1 MTKNADAFESAFWW
15 SAFAT
20 ARAWTFFSSRGALIS
35 FKHTHH
41 HETTTTTHLFPRL
54 LVPSLGT
61 RANPSSQPR
70 LSADYPR
77 YPGLRSSTR
86 TPCSSLGT
94 SRAVLKSDIES
105 PFFSL
110 MDISNSFPVL
120 LLLLLLSRRIVS
132 NARSLFLSF
141 SLARART
148 HTHTHT
154 HTLSL
159 SLAAGRGKDGARRWS
174 FCDVTKA
181 RGQEYTRTKLFVE
194 NQTDLRC
201 REFGPLSPRQHK
213 ASLFF
218 FPLSLSLSLSLV
230 IGVVLHKKKDFF
242 TKVVASKEERYAI

>member
-1 MTKNADAFESAFWW
+1 LCEKAFSSWGRKALRIGFFLFLSRKSRRGFLRPRLVRRDASGLGPTSEKMTKNADAFESAFWW

-110 MDISNSFPVL
+110 MDIQFFSRTPSSSSSF
-120 LLLLLLSRRIVS
+120 STDRFER
-132 NARSLFLSF
+132 ALSF
-141 SLARART
+141 SLFFSRSRT

-159 SLAAGRGKDGARRWS
+159 SLSGSRKRKRRGA
-174 FCDVTKA
+174 
-181 RGQEYTRTKLFVE
+181 
-194 NQTDLRC
+194 
-201 REFGPLSPRQHK
+201 
-213 ASLFF
+213 
-218 FPLSLSLSLSLV
+218 
-230 IGVVLHKKKDFF
+230 VVFL
-242 TKVVASKEERYAI
+242 